1 MLTKKYKNFNKILK
15 KLNQLNKSNYIKIKK
30 FVRAQNLEYYLTA
43 EEISK
48 SIFYFEKK
56 WKLKKYFSLV
66 SYNDLCK
73 ETLSEQFYLKK
84 NGTYRAIKQNIDNK
98 LLYVS
103 SKKMKAYF

>member
-1 MLTKKYKNFNKILK
+1 MVLKNMLTKKYKNFNKILK

-30 FVRAQNLEYYLTA
+30 FIKAQNLEYYLTA

-66 SYNDLCK
+66 STMIYV
-73 ETLSEQFYLKK
+73 KK
-84 NGTYRAIKQNIDNK
+84 LYQNNSI
-98 LLYVS
+98 
-103 SKKMKAYF
+103 